1 MIFIQNKIMVDFSM
15 QNDSQSDIVI
25 TQPNLK
31 ATSNQSALRSKW
43 RLGHSGLKL

>member
-1 MIFIQNKIMVDFSM
+1 MIFNQNKIMVDFSM

-31 ATSNQSALRSKW
+31 AFNGCCDTSKVKQENISK
-43 RLGHSGLKL
+43 